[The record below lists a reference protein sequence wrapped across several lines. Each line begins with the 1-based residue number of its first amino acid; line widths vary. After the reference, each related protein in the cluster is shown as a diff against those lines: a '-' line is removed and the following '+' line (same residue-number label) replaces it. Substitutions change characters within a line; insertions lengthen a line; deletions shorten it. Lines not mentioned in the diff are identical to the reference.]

1 MEKVQE
7 KEDETPV
14 HITLYPSLSSLTSK
28 QVVIYMDPKN
38 QNRKKEKKKAKM
50 DWPVNVSSTQFL
62 TEPAEDDLLLVHF
75 ALP

>member
-1 MEKVQE
+1 MEEVQE

-28 QVVIYMDPKN
+28 PVVIYMDPKN
-38 QNRKKEKKKAKM
+38 QKGKKEKKAKM

-62 TEPAEDDLLLVHF
+62 TEPAEDNLLVHF

>member
-38 QNRKKEKKKAKM
+38 QKGKKEKKSQNGLAC
-50 DWPVNVSSTQFL
+50 
-62 TEPAEDDLLLVHF
+62 
-75 ALP
+75 